1 MDPALTGFA
10 GGFKPM
16 AGACVGAKKGIGQ
29 GKENAKKH
37 PFSAYFTRFGKSVTL
52 SRENDAKAKRA

>member
-1 MDPALTGFA
+1 
-10 GGFKPM
+10 M

-29 GKENAKKH
+29 GKENAVKH

-52 SRENDAKAKRA
+52 SRENDAKAKLA